1 MCYGMILIPSSNLEL
16 TKSYKIT
23 TCNTWG
29 HFTWR
34 YVKSIFSNCH
44 RDLQPIKN
52 SDAFEGDMSMKRTEM
67 KMATS
72 KCEKKTPRKTKMDPK
87 HDGWDEEFP
96 ASTMGMFC
104 VHVHSQGCKHETSV
118 KNTSKFVTQIRS
130 ETILRGFPGVPTRK
144 LQ

>member
-1 MCYGMILIPSSNLEL
+1 MWRVYFPTATGTYNLF
-16 TKSYKIT
+16 KK
-23 TCNTWG
+23 
-29 HFTWR
+29 
-34 YVKSIFSNCH
+34 
-44 RDLQPIKN
+44 

-67 KMATS
+67 KMGNI
-72 KCEKKTPRKTKMDPK
+72 KNVKKKHPEKLV
-87 HDGWDEEFP
+87 DGPQKRWVKKRNFRLQLWF
-96 ASTMGMFC
+96 FC